1 VKRSTLRHHSCSIAR
16 TLDVAGEWWTPL
28 ILRDV
33 AYGVRRFRE
42 LQEDLGISA
51 NVLADRLEALV
62 ADGILQTAIYQ
73 ERPRRHEY
81 RLTHK
86 GAELLPALLA
96 LMQWGD
102 RWMWPDGEG
111 PVRAVHDHCDH
122 DVRVEI
128 RCGHCEREVAPGE
141 LRAKPRWPLADVSSL
156 RAPGNISGRR
166 LFAAAEGVRLDGE
179 PPEAAASG

>member
-1 VKRSTLRHHSCSIAR
+1 VKRSSLRHHPCSIAR

-62 ADGILQTAIYQ
+62 ADRILETAVYQ

-81 RLTHK
+81 RLTEK

-102 RWMWPDGEG
+102 RWMWPHGEG
-111 PVRAVHDHCDH
+111 PVRAVHGDCDH
-122 DVRVEI
+122 DVRVEV
-128 RCGHCEREVAPGE
+128 RCGNCDREVAPAE
-141 LRAKPRWPLADVSSL
+141 LRAKPRWPLAEGSSL
-156 RAPGNISGRR
+156 SAPGKVSGRR
-166 LFAAAEGVRLDGE
+166 LYESSEGVALD
-179 PPEAAASG
+179 A